1 MDKDIKNRIK
11 KFVEDYTNLEKDIK
25 ILKNE
30 LKKRTEL
37 KKSLTSELVALMN
50 TTNVDCFEMG
60 NDTIIHKKRKTRQCL
75 SRKYLKSVL
84 SEHMK
89 DDVYVENLLNII
101 MENRSVK
108 ETDLLLYKNYD

>member
-1 MDKDIKNRIK
+1 MDQNIKNKIK
-11 KFVEDYTNLEKDIK
+11 NFVEDYTKLEKDIK
-25 ILKNE
+25 LLKTE

-37 KKSLTSELVALMN
+37 KKTLTSDLVSLME

-60 NDTIIHKKRKTRQCL
+60 NDAIIHKKRKTRQCL

-89 DDVYVENLLNII
+89 DDAYVEKLLTII
-101 MENRSVK
+101 MDNRSIK